1 MIPFLVIIRVLSN
14 PLSNLFQKKLV
25 SQKSNSLFIIFIT
38 YVALSIISL
47 PLIGK
52 IFFSGLPPE
61 YFFYMFI
68 CAVFAVSANTL
79 IVKALGCSDLS
90 LLGPINSYK
99 PIVGMVFGIFLL
111 YEIPSWIGLFGVL
124 LILFGSYF
132 ISDTGG
138 SKGKNNSL
146 INLFYD
152 KGVRLRIAALLLSG
166 VEAVFLKKALYY
178 STPLVSMGLWCF
190 SGFIVSGITSVILLR
205 KNLINEFYEF
215 PENKKTFFFLFIT
228 TGLMQF
234 TTLLIFEK
242 MQVSYALALFQIS
255 SLVSVFL
262 GYKYF
267 EEKNIKERIIG
278 SVLMIIGAA
287 FIIIYK

>member
-1 MIPFLVIIRVLSN
+1 MIPFLVFVRIFSN

-25 SQKSNSLFIIFIT
+25 SQKSDPLFIIFIT
-38 YVALSIISL
+38 YVSLSIISL
-47 PLIGK
+47 PLFDK
-52 IFFSGLPPE
+52 IFFSGLPPA
-61 YFFYMFI
+61 YFIYMFI
-68 CAVFAVSANTL
+68 CALFAVSANVL

-99 PIVGMVFGIFLL
+99 PIVGMIFGIFILN
-111 YEIPSWIGLFGVL
+111 EIPSWIGLFGVS

-132 ISDTGG
+132 ITE
-138 SKGKNNSL
+138 KNHSEKTHG
-146 INLFYD
+146 IFKNLFYD
-152 KGVRLRIAALLLSG
+152 KGVQLRIAALFLSG

-178 STPLVSMGLWCF
+178 STPLISMGLWCF
-190 SGFIVSGITSVILLR
+190 AGFVVSGIASILFLR
-205 KNLINEFYEF
+205 KNLVKEFYEF
-215 PENKKTFFFLFIT
+215 PVNKKIFFFLFIT

-255 SLVSVFL
+255 SLVGVFL

-267 EEKNIKERIIG
+267 KEKNIKERIIG
-278 SVLMIIGAA
+278 SVLMIIGAV
-287 FIIIYK
+287 FIILFK